1 MVEVENNLEKERRA
15 LLDLEKQAVKG
26 DLQLQTIQNIEGEVD
41 SCMHFMFYLLHS
53 FSCYTQFI
61 VFIRLLTK

>member
-1 MVEVENNLEKERRA
+1 MVEVENNLEKERKA

-41 SCMHFMFYLLHS
+41 SCMLFLLKIS
-53 FSCYTQFI
+53 
-61 VFIRLLTK
+61 